1 MTTFT
6 LGTKPPHI
14 DHVRTFAD
22 TEDGESTVPFS
33 EKCTHSSDY
42 QMS

>member
-22 TEDGESTVPFS
+22 TDEGEFEVLSQNLEPL
-33 EKCTHSSDY
+33 
-42 QMS
+42 